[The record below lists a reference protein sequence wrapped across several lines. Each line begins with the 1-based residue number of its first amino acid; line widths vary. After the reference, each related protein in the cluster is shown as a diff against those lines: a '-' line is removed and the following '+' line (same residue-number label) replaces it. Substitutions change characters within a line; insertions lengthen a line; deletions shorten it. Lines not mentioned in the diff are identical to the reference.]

1 MAVGIVALI
10 GAIVAPARSGSL
22 LITGSIGLFSAIGAG
37 IAGRQTWLQHLPPD
51 QVPECGPGLDFMLE
65 MYPIL
70 ETVKRALIGTGD
82 CAAVSWTLL
91 SLSIAEWSLICFV
104 GLIISA
110 LWQFIANQLQ
120 RSN

>member
-1 MAVGIVALI
+1 MTISNRLYFTLIAGTCIALLAFGYYLEYIQDLIPCPMCIFQRICYMAVGIVALI

-37 IAGRQTWLQHLPPD
+37 IAGRQTWL
-51 QVPECGPGLDFMLE
+51 
-65 MYPIL
+65 
-70 ETVKRALIGTGD
+70 
-82 CAAVSWTLL
+82 